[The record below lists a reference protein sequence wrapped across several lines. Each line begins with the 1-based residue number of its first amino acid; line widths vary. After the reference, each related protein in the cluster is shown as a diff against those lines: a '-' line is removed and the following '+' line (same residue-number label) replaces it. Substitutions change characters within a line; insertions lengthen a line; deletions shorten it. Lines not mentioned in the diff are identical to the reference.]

1 MALYSL
7 SAKGRHKIKLTTL
20 TPFWHRRICEAV
32 AVFCLIIIGLYLW
45 SSTVGLG
52 IIKVDFIVNTIAASI
67 CSVAI
72 IFAAISYFFI
82 PQKFQTPT
90 AYMAY
95 VLLLT
100 AVGIIN
106 LATGATESPFIA
118 TWVVAVIFSGIFGA
132 ATLGIVFIFLNV
144 FTVYLATQGQ
154 LTGQILLSTI
164 LAGELPLL
172 ISYILWH
179 GKSSSEKSKEKAYF
193 DLANA
198 LDQVANKSD
207 VVIGAI
213 NDGVIAINNK
223 GNIELI
229 NPAAQRIIGWGKQD
243 ALNLHYKTV
252 LRLLKKDGSEID
264 KAQDP
269 VFEVLTTN
277 QHVKKNDLYLQT
289 TSGKKI
295 MIDIVVSPIGRV
307 GSGVIIVFRDI
318 TVEHQKESAQAEFIS
333 TASHEMRTPVA
344 SIEGYIGLA
353 LNPAIATV
361 DAKAREYITKAHESA
376 QHLGRLFQ
384 DLLEITKADDGR
396 LSSKPKVI
404 NVVEFVND
412 IAGGLKQKAVDK
424 KLQLIFK
431 PMVPETGGTR
441 NLEPVFFVNVD
452 SDHLRE
458 VIANLID
465 NAIKYTPAGL
475 VVVDVNGDE
484 GRVVISV
491 QDSGIGIPAED
502 IPHLFQK
509 FYRVDNRDTR
519 EIGGTGLGLYLC
531 RRLVETMNGRIWVN
545 SEYKKGSIFYVE
557 LERISHEEAIR
568 LIEAKTDQA
577 ALSEMTI
584 QGLETTT
591 STTNL
596 NQVNKSEGPQLDTA
610 DRLQINPG
618 LFQLSKQEDM
628 SEQLNYDPLINN
640 QTTNSIVKQVAE
652 PAHFYKK
659 VNNIN
664 ISNTIQDVFTKPA
677 TTVGN
682 TYSATN
688 KLESSGLTQNAPA
701 GLNIHGSE
709 QKT

>member
-1 MALYSL
+1 M
-7 SAKGRHKIKLTTL
+7 

-32 AVFCLIIIGLYLW
+32 AVFSLIIIGIYLW
-45 SSTVGLG
+45 SSTIGFG
-52 IIKVDFIVNTIAASI
+52 ITKVDFIINTLAASI
-67 CSVAI
+67 CAVAI
-72 IFAAISYFFI
+72 VFAAVSYFFI

-95 VLLLT
+95 ILLFT

-106 LATGATESPFIA
+106 LTTGATESPFIA

-132 ATLGIVFIFLNV
+132 ATLGIVFVFLNV
-144 FTVYLATQGQ
+144 FTVYLAIQGQ

-164 LAGELPLL
+164 IAGELPIL

-229 NPAAQRIIGWGKQD
+229 NPAAQRIIGWVKQD
-243 ALNLHYKTV
+243 ALNIHYKTV

-264 KAQDP
+264 RVQDP

-277 QHVKKNDLYLQT
+277 KHVKKNDLYLQT

-361 DAKAREYITKAHESA
+361 DAKARQYITKAHESA

-396 LSSKPKVI
+396 LSNNPKVI
-404 NVVEFVND
+404 NVVEFVHD
-412 IAGGLKQKAVDK
+412 ITEGLRQKAIDK
-424 KLQLIFK
+424 KLQLVFK
-431 PMVPETGGTR
+431 PLVPEMGGTR

-458 VIANLID
+458 VVANLID

-475 VVVDVNGDE
+475 VVIDVNGDE
-484 GRVVISV
+484 DRVVISV

-519 EIGGTGLGLYLC
+519 EIGGTGLGLYLS

-545 SEYKKGSIFYVE
+545 SEHKKGSIFYVE

-568 LIEAKTDQA
+568 LIEAKTDQVTLIETA
-577 ALSEMTI
+577 A
-584 QGLETTT
+584 QDPAVPT
-591 STTNL
+591 SNNAVKQAPNIGGT
-596 NQVNKSEGPQLDTA
+596 QQEVVN
-610 DRLQINPG
+610 RLQINPG
-618 LFQLSKQEDM
+618 LFQTSKQEDVP
-628 SEQLNYDPLINN
+628 EQLSYDPLINN
-640 QTTNSIVKQVAE
+640 PTNYSVSEKAAQSDN
-652 PAHFYKK
+652 FLRK
-659 VNNIN
+659 VNNVN
-664 ISNTIQDVFTKPA
+664 PSNTIQDVFIKPA
-677 TTVGN
+677 VTLGGTH
-682 TYSATN
+682 YETN
-688 KLESSGLTQNAPA
+688 KPEGTGLVQNAPA
-701 GLNIHGSE
+701 GVTIQEPE